1 MTEFY
6 NYLLEATL
14 IFTVLSLFYHY
25 MLRHHKNHL
34 ANRWSL
40 WLLMVATVLF
50 PFVSITMWVEQLAPV
65 ASANAD
71 ADPAL
76 LDKTQGVTR
85 LATFFF
91 SIYLL
96 GIGFHLIRLILQVT
110 NILGMVQR
118 STEKYT
124 KDGILFIISPEVQS
138 PATFFHLLFV
148 KDRTPLHPLIEQ
160 HEKIHIQQYHTLDL
174 IAATLFKAMMWF
186 HPFAYKLSGYFKEV
200 HEYACDEIVLKH
212 HGLHSYI
219 QVLETHTDTEAKPNL
234 CNSFSSFI
242 KKRIHMMTQ
251 APSSNSRYGIAMV
264 LLFGIFALMSFDTR
278 YESKAPIISKE
289 SRDTLPKLEVSKA
302 KSTDTTTPQKTRENK
317 TAKSNN
323 TSEAAMLK
331 RFPNAIELID
341 TIVTYD
347 SETGKESVMIVKS
360 KMIEAYNILIG
371 EELKKKNPDMEK
383 INEWT
388 KKGRIQ

>member
-14 IFTVLSLFYHY
+14 IFTVLCLFYHY

-40 WLLMVATVLF
+40 WLLMLATVLF

-138 PATFFHLLFV
+138 PAPFFHLLFV
-148 KDRTPLHPLIEQ
+148 KDRTPLHPIIEQ

-186 HPFAYKLSGYFKEV
+186 HPFAYKLTGYFKEV

-212 HGLHSYI
+212 HALHSYI

-278 YESKAPIISKE
+278 YESKAPIISKV
-289 SRDTLPKLEVSKA
+289 SRDTLPKLEISKA

-323 TSEAAMLK
+323 TSEANMLK

>member
-1 MTEFY
+1 MTEIY
-6 NYLLEATL
+6 NHLLEATL
-14 IFTVLSLFYHY
+14 IFTVLCLFYHF

-40 WLLMVATVLF
+40 WVLMLATVF
-50 PFVSITMWVEQLAPV
+50 IPFISITMWVEQLPPM
-65 ASANAD
+65 ASANSD
-71 ADPAL
+71 AVPAF

-85 LATFFF
+85 LATIFL

-96 GIGFHLIRLILQVT
+96 GLGFHLFRLILQVNT
-110 NILGMVQR
+110 ILGMVQR

-124 KDGILFIISPEVQS
+124 TDGVRFIITPEVQS
-138 PATFFHLLFV
+138 PATFFHFLFV
-148 KDRTPLHPLIEQ
+148 KDRTPLHPFIVQ

-174 IAATLFKAMMWF
+174 IAATLFKAVMWF
-186 HPFAYKLSGYFKEV
+186 HPLAYKMSGYFKEV
-200 HEYACDEIVLKH
+200 HEYACDEIVLKQ
-212 HGLHSYI
+212 HGLHNYLH
-219 QVLETHTDTEAKPNL
+219 VLETHTDTEAKPNL

-251 APSSNSRYGIAMV
+251 APTSNSRYGIATV

-278 YESKAPIISKE
+278 YESKASMLSKE
-289 SRDTLPKLEVSKA
+289 SRDTLPKLEISKA
-302 KSTDTTTPQKTRENK
+302 KNTDSTTPQKTRENK

-323 TSEAAMLK
+323 ISEADMLK

-341 TIVTYD
+341 TITTYD

-383 INEWT
+383 INMWSR
-388 KKGRIQ
+388 KGKVE

>member
-1 MTEFY
+1 
-6 NYLLEATL
+6 
-14 IFTVLSLFYHY
+14 
-25 MLRHHKNHL
+25 
-34 ANRWSL
+34 
-40 WLLMVATVLF
+40 
-50 PFVSITMWVEQLAPV
+50 
-65 ASANAD
+65 
-71 ADPAL
+71 
-76 LDKTQGVTR
+76 
-85 LATFFF
+85 
-91 SIYLL
+91 
-96 GIGFHLIRLILQVT
+96 
-110 NILGMVQR
+110 
-118 STEKYT
+118 
-124 KDGILFIISPEVQS
+124 
-138 PATFFHLLFV
+138 
-148 KDRTPLHPLIEQ
+148 
-160 HEKIHIQQYHTLDL
+160 
-174 IAATLFKAMMWF
+174 
-186 HPFAYKLSGYFKEV
+186 
-200 HEYACDEIVLKH
+200 
-212 HGLHSYI
+212 
-219 QVLETHTDTEAKPNL
+219 
-234 CNSFSSFI
+234 
-242 KKRIHMMTQ
+242 MMTQ

-323 TSEAAMLK
+323 TSEANMLK